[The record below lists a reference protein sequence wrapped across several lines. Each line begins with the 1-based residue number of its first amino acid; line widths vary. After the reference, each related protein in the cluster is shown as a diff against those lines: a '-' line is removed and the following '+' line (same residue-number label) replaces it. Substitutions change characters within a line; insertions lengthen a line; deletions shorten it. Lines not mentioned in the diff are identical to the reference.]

1 MKSRWMLMVAVVAVG
16 AFVTT
21 AVAQDVVVVTVQ
33 GEGISKD
40 AAKNDALRRA
50 LEQGGQQEISSYSQV
65 ENFELIRDTI
75 YSRAEGIITDYK
87 ILQEGPGVGGVFYCK
102 IQAKVSKSAIATS
115 WGEVQNVLDQIGRP
129 GIMVMIAEYID
140 DIADDSSILESKI
153 EERLIKSG
161 FDVYAG
167 AQVREIAKRESA
179 DAAVEDNVAKM
190 QAIAKDFET
199 QIFIIGSAHANAAG
213 VKDLYGVKTAMYNCD
228 AAVKMFYTDTGRL
241 IASESEPAWRGGAQ
255 AHFTA
260 SKQAGKKALSNAGT
274 EIIEKV
280 GHPNLRR
287 RRDPARNRG
296 PQCRPGH
303 QDQEEAGRSRGHRQG
318 ALQAHQGAG
327 QIPHRRQDDG
337 RELHRDPGRARMGG
351 SDRDRGR
358 QAQPHPGQERGRIA
372 ASWVARVRHR
382 RTRA

>member
-1 MKSRWMLMVAVVAVG
+1 MKSRWMLMVAVVTVG
-16 AFVTT
+16 AFVAT

-75 YSRAEGIITDYK
+75 YSRADGIITDYK

-129 GIMVMIAEYID
+129 GVMVMIAEYVD
-140 DIADDSSILESKI
+140 DILDDSSILESKI

-213 VKDLYGVKTAMYNCD
+213 VEDLYGAKTAMYNGD
-228 AAVKMFYTDTGRL
+228 AVVKMFYTDTGRL
-241 IASESEPAWRGGAQ
+241 LASESLPNWRGGAR

-260 SKQAGKKALSNAGT
+260 SKQAGKTALSNAGA

-280 GHPNLRR
+280 YNTCMKQWATQISAGGEIQLEIEGLKVPEAIKIKKKLAATSGIDKVHYKFTKGIAKYRIVGKMTAESFTEILVEPEWEALIEIV
-287 RRDPARNRG
+287 DVKLNRI
-296 PQCRPGH
+296 QAKKPG
-303 QDQEEAGRSRGHRQG
+303 
-318 ALQAHQGAG
+318 
-327 QIPHRRQDDG
+327 
-337 RELHRDPGRARMGG
+337 
-351 SDRDRGR
+351 
-358 QAQPHPGQERGRIA
+358 
-372 ASWVARVRHR
+372 
-382 RTRA
+382 